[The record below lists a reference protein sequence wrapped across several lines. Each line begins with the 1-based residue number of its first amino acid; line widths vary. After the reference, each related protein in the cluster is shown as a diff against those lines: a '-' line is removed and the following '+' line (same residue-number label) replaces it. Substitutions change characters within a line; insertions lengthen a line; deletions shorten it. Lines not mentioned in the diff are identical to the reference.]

1 MRRGSTSQTY
11 LDNLKD
17 KAEWL
22 RVARDTYGDF
32 LVAEL
37 MDECWW
43 DDYAGNTAE

>member
-17 KAEWL
+17 KAD
-22 RVARDTYGDF
+22 ARDTYGDF
-32 LVAEL
+32 LVSEL